1 MSLDLKYAWGS
12 GVTGFRLAA
21 AAVGVFAC
29 LGLAMS
35 VLDGSVGFKLFF
47 YPMYL
52 LGLPLSTQ
60 TQGVADSLAHSLAMQ
75 VTQVWHFVMWPL
87 AVMVQWTVVFFL
99 AGLVRSLLPRVGAR
113 NGREGR

>member
-1 MSLDLKYAWGS
+1 MSLDLKYARAY
-12 GVTGFRLAA
+12 GVAGFRLSAS
-21 AAVGVFAC
+21 AVAIVAC

-35 VLDGSVGFKLFF
+35 VFDGSVGFKMFF
-47 YPMYL
+47 YPVYF

-60 TQGVADSLAHSLAMQ
+60 IEGLAQALAQSLAIR
-75 VTQVWHFVMWPL
+75 VTRAWSFAMWPL
-87 AVMVQWTVVFFL
+87 AVTVQWTVVFFL